1 MKDIKKIIS
10 QLNITSWLRFLNK
23 KYDLLISMF
32 LTMLSGSAFATDPGD
47 DPFPKVDVGN
57 GDVVKVVGTH
67 METSMKYAMIGGG
80 IIMMLVGIGVIMHR
94 LREDSATKE
103 TGSFLTTLI
112 IAGLSITIGIV
123 LIAIGW
129 GAASYQL
136 TS

>member
-1 MKDIKKIIS
+1 MK
-10 QLNITSWLRFLNK
+10 T
-23 KYDLLISMF
+23 LLITKNILSKIKDKYYTCMA
-32 LTMLSGSAFATDPGD
+32 MLMLFMTGAAFAAPSAASD
-47 DPFPKVDVGN
+47 DPFPSITVKDGNVVNAVGSN
-57 GDVVKVVGTH
+57 

-94 LREDSATKE
+94 LREDSANKD

-112 IAGLSITIGIV
+112 ISGLAITVGII

-129 GAASYQL
+129 GAASYNIP